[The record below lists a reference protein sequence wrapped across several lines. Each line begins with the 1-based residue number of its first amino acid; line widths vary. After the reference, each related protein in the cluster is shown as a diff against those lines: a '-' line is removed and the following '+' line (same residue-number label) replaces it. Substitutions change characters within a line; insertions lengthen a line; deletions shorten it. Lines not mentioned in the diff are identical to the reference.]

1 MPTGTACREFFYCIR
16 RIVKKKQGA
25 ISVIFLSMAKLELEL
40 SNGNRLFSD
49 KYGVFLVKKL
59 EDMPEIVDGNRTYIQ
74 CE

>member
-1 MPTGTACREFFYCIR
+1 M
-16 RIVKKKQGA
+16 
-25 ISVIFLSMAKLELEL
+25 IFLSMAKLELEL

-49 KYGVFLVKKL
+49 KFGVFLVKKL